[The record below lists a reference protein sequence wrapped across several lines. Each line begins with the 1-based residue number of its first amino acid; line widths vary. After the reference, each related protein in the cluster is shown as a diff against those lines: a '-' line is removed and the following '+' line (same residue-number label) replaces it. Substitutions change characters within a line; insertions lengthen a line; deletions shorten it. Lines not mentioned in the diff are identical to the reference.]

1 MTINIKPAF
10 ALDDG
15 AYLIG
20 RSTSYVNPL
29 TGNTEDGGT
38 NITLGDS
45 MVSSIVEGNLLLEQ
59 TGGKYYI
66 TVGLGL
72 ASNVSNVRFKIM
84 NSGGSF
90 NSVSAIMYV
99 APMGRDVQFFIKLNQ
114 GSITPGT
121 GVYTSTM
128 VPATA
133 DNGNSVNNNSTTN
146 NSTSNNTSTNSNQ
159 TSDTTTNE
167 EQPVVETPVTTVG
180 EVSRESLFD
189 GISGLSSHVIDTNGK
204 VNEKK
209 KLTVKN
215 LLKQSEQKK
224 DSSNNTLLI
233 IGIVAVIAVVAGGG
247 AYYYVKKVKK

>member
-1 MTINIKPAF
+1 
-10 ALDDG
+10 
-15 AYLIG
+15 
-20 RSTSYVNPL
+20 
-29 TGNTEDGGT
+29 
-38 NITLGDS
+38 
-45 MVSSIVEGNLLLEQ
+45 
-59 TGGKYYI
+59 
-66 TVGLGL
+66 
-72 ASNVSNVRFKIM
+72 
-84 NSGGSF
+84 
-90 NSVSAIMYV
+90 
-99 APMGRDVQFFIKLNQ
+99 MGRDVQFFIKLNQ

-133 DNGNSVNNNSTTN
+133 NNGNTANNNSTTN
-146 NSTSNNTSTNSNQ
+146 NSSSNNASTNSNQ

-167 EQPVVETPVTTVG
+167 KQPVVETLVTTVG